1 MAAPPAL
8 VMVVSHTH
16 WDREWYLPFE
26 QFRLQLSDLVAAL
39 CDLLERTPAFA
50 HFMLDGQTVC
60 IEDVL
65 ALRPQLEPRL
75 RALAGAGR
83 LGIGPWYVLQDEFL
97 VGGESI
103 VRNLAEGLRVAR
115 QLGRPMAVG
124 YLPDAFG
131 HVAQM
136 PRVLRG
142 FGIDTAVLW
151 RGVGA
156 RAPGAEWRWRGLGG
170 AEVLGL
176 WLPDGYGNAARLPEA
191 STEALDKLRADL
203 ARLLPLSRAHALLW
217 MNGVDHT
224 WPQAHVPALLAA
236 LRQAAPEVEIAHV
249 GLEEAVGRVRERVRM
264 ESLPVLEGELRE
276 PTEEAP
282 VLAGVLSVRSWQKR
296 RHDR

>member
-1 MAAPPAL
+1 
-8 VMVVSHTH
+8 MVVSHTH

-124 YLPDAFG
+124 YLP
-131 HVAQM
+131 
-136 PRVLRG
+136 
-142 FGIDTAVLW
+142 
-151 RGVGA
+151 
-156 RAPGAEWRWRGLGG
+156 
-170 AEVLGL
+170 
-176 WLPDGYGNAARLPEA
+176 
-191 STEALDKLRADL
+191 
-203 ARLLPLSRAHALLW
+203 
-217 MNGVDHT
+217 
-224 WPQAHVPALLAA
+224 
-236 LRQAAPEVEIAHV
+236 
-249 GLEEAVGRVRERVRM
+249 
-264 ESLPVLEGELRE
+264 
-276 PTEEAP
+276 
-282 VLAGVLSVRSWQKR
+282 
-296 RHDR
+296 